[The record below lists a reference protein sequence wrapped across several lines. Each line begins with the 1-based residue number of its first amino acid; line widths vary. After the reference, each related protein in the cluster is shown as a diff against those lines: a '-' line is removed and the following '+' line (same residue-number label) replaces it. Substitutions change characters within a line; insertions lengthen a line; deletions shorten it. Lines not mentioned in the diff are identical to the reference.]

1 MATRLSARLVSL
13 CFAFDPT
20 GLHAQ
25 AGLESYDLA
34 PYRVMSVHGDWRVIC
49 TPEGTGSWTRPR
61 DCAVEDRHGLV
72 VFVNG
77 FGYFAY
83 TMRGHG
89 PGDGTGLGDFADE
102 PHGGVILTY
111 AGPDTSAEFL
121 QSAGFLRGGAPYD
134 VSLEGYAEAQ
144 AAAIDLME

>member
-1 MATRLSARLVSL
+1 MPARFHLPALGLS
-13 CFAFDPT
+13 FALLPAS
-20 GLHAQ
+20 LHAQ